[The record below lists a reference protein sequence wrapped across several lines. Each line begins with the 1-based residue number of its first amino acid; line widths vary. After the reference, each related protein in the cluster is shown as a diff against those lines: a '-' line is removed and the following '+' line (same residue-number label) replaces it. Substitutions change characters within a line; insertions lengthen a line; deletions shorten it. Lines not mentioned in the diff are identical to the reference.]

1 MEINELTV
9 AEVGNHIGTTT
20 DAARKRL
27 KRYGFEPARY
37 IGVNAMFKL
46 SAKDLEFLKQ
56 CNKRGRP
63 WDKKETS
70 APKEKPKKAA
80 KKSD

>member
-1 MEINELTV
+1 MESNELTV

-63 WDKKETS
+63 WDKKEKP
-70 APKEKPKKAA
+70 APDKLA
-80 KKSD
+80 KKGKK

>member
-1 MEINELTV
+1 MDTTELTV
-9 AEVGNHIGTTT
+9 AEVGNRLGTTT

-27 KRYGFEPARY
+27 KRNGFEPVRY
-37 IGVNAMFKL
+37 IGVNAMFNL

-63 WDKKETS
+63 WDKKDKDT
-70 APKEKPKKAA
+70 PKDKTKKA
-80 KKSD
+80 KKTD